1 MMKSRYWVT
10 RWVRLLAA
18 ALSIALSVTLLP
30 LSLPVASGAPNTD
43 LRAVRA
49 EVERLQEDAAEAG
62 ENAQAAKIQLAKLKK
77 QLESVQQQADVQKQ
91 SVDSIEKSLAAIA
104 VARYK
109 STGLGEGLELLFSS
123 DPSLYLSAAGSLE
136 NVTRKQSIELRKYA
150 TAKQRLDATSLTVGD
165 KLRLVQ
171 AAEARYRAQAAQV
184 KNKLDQAEKLL
195 TKLEKQDRE
204 RLLKLQAMDQE
215 ERRKYS
221 LEQAKLANAVS
232 GRAGTALRY
241 AVKQIGDNYVWG
253 AAGPIRWDCSG
264 LTMRAYQ
271 QAGVRLPHSSRAQ
284 FGYGRSISR
293 SNLQPGDLIFFGSPI
308 SHVGIYIG
316 KNKMVHAPRPGARV
330 QIAEFGNY
338 FGRKKYVGARR
349 L

>member
-1 MMKSRYWVT
+1 MILSKALKRALRNLSFS
-10 RWVRLLAA
+10 LLTLTLA
-18 ALSIALSVTLLP
+18 ITLLP
-30 LSLPVASGAPNTD
+30 ASPAAPNTD

-49 EVERLQEDAAEAG
+49 QVEQLQEDAAEAG

-77 QLESVQQQADVQKQ
+77 QLSSVQQQADVQRQ
-91 SVDSIEKSLAAIA
+91 SVESIKKSLAAIA
-104 VARYK
+104 IARYK

-136 NVTRKQSIELRKYA
+136 NVTRKQAIELRKFA
-150 TAKQRLDATSLTVGD
+150 TAKQRLDATTLTVAD
-165 KLRLVQ
+165 KLTLVQ

-184 KNKLDQAEKLL
+184 EKKLAQAEKLL
-195 TKLEKQDRE
+195 AKLEKQDRE
-204 RLLKLQAMDQE
+204 RLLKLQAMDEE

-221 LEQAKLANAVS
+221 IEQAKLANAVS
-232 GRAGTALRY
+232 GRAGVALRF
-241 AVKQIGDNYVWG
+241 AVQQIGDSYVWG

-264 LTMRAYQ
+264 LTMRSFQ

-284 FGYGRSISR
+284 YSYGRSITR
-293 SNLQPGDLIFFGSPI
+293 SNLQPGDLVFFGSPI

>member
-1 MMKSRYWVT
+1 MFFGASKRSA
-10 RWVRLLAA
+10 LLFGLCASLLLTLTPTAKAA
-18 ALSIALSVTLLP
+18 PANLQL
-30 LSLPVASGAPNTD
+30 
-43 LRAVRA
+43 VRA

-77 QLESVQQQADVQKQ
+77 QLSSVQQQAAAQKESVQ
-91 SVDSIEKSLAAIA
+91 SIEKSLAAIA

-136 NVTRKQSIELRKYA
+136 SVTRKQAIELRKYS
-150 TAKQRLDATSLTVGD
+150 TAKQRLDAATLTVGD

-171 AAEARYRAQAAQV
+171 AAEARYRAQASQV
-184 KNKLDQAEKLL
+184 KAKLAAAEKVLA
-195 TKLEKQDRE
+195 KLEKADRE
-204 RLLKLQAMDQE
+204 RLLKIQAMDQE

-221 LEQAKLANAVS
+221 LQQAKLANAVS
-232 GRAGTALRY
+232 GRAGVALKY
-241 AVKQIGDNYVWG
+241 AVAQIGDSYVWG
-253 AAGPIRWDCSG
+253 ASGPIRWDCSG
-264 LTMRAYQ
+264 LTMRSYQ

-284 FGYGRSISR
+284 FGYGRSIPR
-293 SNLQPGDLIFFGSPI
+293 SSLQPGDLVFFGTPI

-316 KNKMVHAPRPGARV
+316 KSKMVHAPRPGARV

>member
-1 MMKSRYWVT
+1 MRTLRNLLVAAVAASLVATMGPAAIAAPSDQL
-10 RWVRLLAA
+10 VR
-18 ALSIALSVTLLP
+18 
-30 LSLPVASGAPNTD
+30 
-43 LRAVRA
+43 VRA

-62 ENAQAAKIQLAKLKK
+62 ENAQAAKIQLQRLNR
-77 QLESVQQQADVQKQ
+77 QLASVQQEAAAQKQ
-91 SVDSIEKSLAAIA
+91 TVDQIKNSLAAIA
-104 VARYK
+104 IARYK
-109 STGLGEGLELLFSS
+109 STGLGEGIELLFSS
-123 DPSLYLSAAGSLE
+123 DPTLYLSAAGSLE
-136 NVTRKQSIELRKYA
+136 NVTRKQAQELKRYA

-165 KLRLVQ
+165 KLRLVK

-184 KNKLDQAEKLL
+184 KNKLAEAEKLL
-195 TKLEKQDRE
+195 SKLEKQDRE
-204 RLLKLQAMDQE
+204 RLLKLQAMDE
-215 ERRKYS
+215 AERERYS
-221 LEQAKLANAVS
+221 REQAKLANSVS
-232 GRAGTALRY
+232 GRAGVALRY

-264 LTMRAYQ
+264 LTMRAYE

-284 FGYGRSISR
+284 FGYGRTISR
-293 SNLQPGDLIFFGSPI
+293 GNLLPGDLVFFGSPI

-316 KNKMVHAPRPGARV
+316 KGKMVHAPRPGARV

>member
-1 MMKSRYWVT
+1 MILSGKLSARCAH
-10 RWVRLLAA
+10 LLVFLLSA
-18 ALSIALSVTLLP
+18 ALAITLVP
-30 LSLPVASGAPNTD
+30 AAKAAPAN
-43 LRAVRA
+43 LQAVRA

-62 ENAQAAKIQLAKLKK
+62 ENAQAAKIQLARLKK
-77 QLESVQQQADVQKQ
+77 QLESVQQQANVQKQ
-91 SVDSIEKSLAAIA
+91 SVQSIERSLSAIA

-136 NVTRKQSIELRKYA
+136 NVTRKQAIELRKYA

-171 AAEARYRAQAAQV
+171 AAEARYRAQASQV
-184 KNKLDQAEKLL
+184 KNKLEQAEKVLA
-195 TKLEKQDRE
+195 KLQKADRE

-215 ERRKYS
+215 QRRKYS
-221 LEQAKLANAVS
+221 LQQAKLANTVS
-232 GRAGTALRY
+232 GRAGTALKY

-253 AAGPIRWDCSG
+253 ASGPIKWDCSG

-284 FGYGRSISR
+284 YGYGRSIPR
-293 SNLQPGDLIFFGSPI
+293 SSLQPGDLVFFGSPI
-308 SHVGIYIG
+308 SHVGIFIG
-316 KNKMVHAPRPGARV
+316 KNKMVHAPRPGAKV

>member
-1 MMKSRYWVT
+1 MILRYRQGQWRVALFCLSACLIAT
-10 RWVRLLAA
+10 LAPSASA
-18 ALSIALSVTLLP
+18 APSA
-30 LSLPVASGAPNTD
+30 D
-43 LRAVRA
+43 LRSVRA

-62 ENAQAAKIQLAKLKK
+62 ENAQAAKIQLARLKK
-77 QLESVQQQADVQKQ
+77 QLESVQQQADLQKQ
-91 SVDSIEKSLAAIA
+91 SVQSIEKSLAAIA

-136 NVTRKQSIELRKYA
+136 NVTRKQAIELRKYA

-171 AAEARYRAQAAQV
+171 AAEARYRAQASQV
-184 KNKLDQAEKLL
+184 KAKLAQAEKLL
-195 TKLEKQDRE
+195 AKLEKADRE
-204 RLLKLQAMDQE
+204 RLLKLQAMDEE
-215 ERRKYS
+215 ERRRYS

-241 AVKQIGDNYVWG
+241 AVKQIGDSYVWG
-253 AAGPIRWDCSG
+253 AAGPIKWDCSG
-264 LTMRAYQ
+264 LTMRAFQ

-293 SNLQPGDLIFFGSPI
+293 SNLQPGDLVFFGSPI

>member
-1 MMKSRYWVT
+1 MNLQLEQVT
-10 RWVRLLAA
+10 RRHLRLALPIW
-18 ALSIALSVTLLP
+18 LSIALTFTLMP
-30 LSLPVASGAPNTD
+30 AVKAAPSTD

-91 SVDSIEKSLAAIA
+91 SVQSIERSLAEIAI
-104 VARYK
+104 ARYK

-171 AAEARYRAQAAQV
+171 AAEAKYRAQAAQV
-184 KNKLDQAEKLL
+184 KAKLDQAEKLL
-195 TKLEKQDRE
+195 ARLEKADRE
-204 RLLKLQAMDQE
+204 RLLRLQAMDE
-215 ERRKYS
+215 EQRRKYS
-221 LEQAKLANAVS
+221 LQQAKLANAVS

-241 AVKQIGDNYVWG
+241 AVKQIGDSYVWG
-253 AAGPIRWDCSG
+253 ASGPIRWDCSG

-284 FGYGRSISR
+284 YGYGRSISR
-293 SNLQPGDLIFFGSPI
+293 GSLQPGDLVFFGSPI
-308 SHVGIYIG
+308 SHVGIYVG

-330 QIAEFGNY
+330 QIAEFGNF

>member
-1 MMKSRYWVT
+1 MKLALR
-10 RWVRLLAA
+10 RLTPFLALVLA
-18 ALSIALSVTLLP
+18 ITLLP
-30 LSLPVASGAPNTD
+30 TSSAAPSAD
-43 LRAVRA
+43 LVAVRA

-77 QLESVQQQADVQKQ
+77 QLSSVQQQADVQRQ
-91 SVDSIEKSLAAIA
+91 SVESIKKSLAAIA
-104 VARYK
+104 IARYK

-136 NVTRKQSIELRKYA
+136 NVTRKQAIELRKFA
-150 TAKQRLDATSLTVGD
+150 TAKQRLDATTLTVAD
-165 KLRLVQ
+165 KLTLVQ

-184 KNKLDQAEKLL
+184 EKKLAQAEKLL
-195 TKLEKQDRE
+195 AKLEKQDRE
-204 RLLKLQAMDQE
+204 RLLKLQAMDEE

-221 LEQAKLANAVS
+221 IEQAKLANAVS
-232 GRAGTALRY
+232 GRAGVALRF
-241 AVKQIGDNYVWG
+241 AVQQIGDSYVWG
-253 AAGPIRWDCSG
+253 AAGPIKWDCSG
-264 LTMRAYQ
+264 LTMRSFQ

-284 FGYGRSISR
+284 YSYGRSITR
-293 SNLQPGDLIFFGSPI
+293 SNLQPGDLVFFGSPI

-316 KNKMVHAPRPGARV
+316 KNKMVHAPRPGAKV

>member
-30 LSLPVASGAPNTD
+30 LSLPVASGAPNAD

>member
-1 MMKSRYWVT
+1 M
-10 RWVRLLAA
+10 
-18 ALSIALSVTLLP
+18 TLLP
-30 LSLPVASGAPNTD
+30 LNLPLASGAPNAD

-195 TKLEKQDRE
+195 SKLEKQDRE

-232 GRAGTALRY
+232 GRAGTALKY

-293 SNLQPGDLIFFGSPI
+293 SNLQAGDLVFFGSPI

>member
-30 LSLPVASGAPNTD
+30 RSLPVASGAPNTD

>member
-1 MMKSRYWVT
+1 MRTLRNPLVAAVAASLVATMGPAAIAAPSDQL
-10 RWVRLLAA
+10 VR
-18 ALSIALSVTLLP
+18 
-30 LSLPVASGAPNTD
+30 
-43 LRAVRA
+43 VRA

-62 ENAQAAKIQLAKLKK
+62 ENAQAAKIQLQRLNR
-77 QLESVQQQADVQKQ
+77 QLASVQQEAAAQKQ
-91 SVDSIEKSLAAIA
+91 TVDQIKNSLAAIA
-104 VARYK
+104 IARYK
-109 STGLGEGLELLFSS
+109 STGLGEGIELLFSS
-123 DPSLYLSAAGSLE
+123 DPTLYLSAAGSLE
-136 NVTRKQSIELRKYA
+136 NVTRKQAQELKRYA

-165 KLRLVQ
+165 KLRLVK

-184 KNKLDQAEKLL
+184 KNKLAEAEKLL
-195 TKLEKQDRE
+195 SKLEKQDRE
-204 RLLKLQAMDQE
+204 RLLKLQAMDE
-215 ERRKYS
+215 AERERYS
-221 LEQAKLANAVS
+221 REQAKLANSVS
-232 GRAGTALRY
+232 GRAGVALRY

-264 LTMRAYQ
+264 LTMRAYE

-284 FGYGRSISR
+284 FGYGRTISR
-293 SNLQPGDLIFFGSPI
+293 GNLLPGDLVFFGSPI

-316 KNKMVHAPRPGARV
+316 KGKMVHAPRPGARV

>member
-1 MMKSRYWVT
+1 MT
-10 RWVRLLAA
+10 
-18 ALSIALSVTLLP
+18 ALRSLPRSLFYALTLIVALP
-30 LSLPVASGAPNTD
+30 LIPALTISANAAPSAD

-49 EVERLQEDAAEAG
+49 QVEQLQEDAAEAG
-62 ENAQAAKIQLAKLKK
+62 ENAQAAKIQLNKLKN
-77 QLESVQQQADVQKQ
+77 QLSAVQQQADAQKQ
-91 SVDSIEKSLAAIA
+91 TVDSIKKSLAAIA

-136 NVTRKQSIELRKYA
+136 NVTRKQAIELRKYA
-150 TAKQRLDATSLTVGD
+150 TAKQRLDATSLTVAE
-165 KLRLVQ
+165 KLKLVQ

-184 KNKLDQAEKLL
+184 EKKLAQAEKLL
-195 TKLEKQDRE
+195 AKLEKEDRE
-204 RLLKLQAMDQE
+204 KLLKLQAMDEE

-241 AVKQIGDNYVWG
+241 AVQQIGDSYVWG
-253 AAGPIRWDCSG
+253 AAGPVKWDCSG

-284 FGYGRSISR
+284 FTYGRSITR
-293 SNLQPGDLIFFGSPI
+293 SNLQPGDLVFFGSPI

-330 QIAEFGNY
+330 QIAEFGNF

>member
-1 MMKSRYWVT
+1 MMTTSGLNNALRILGVPFLVVALVIT
-10 RWVRLLAA
+10 LIPTSQAA
-18 ALSIALSVTLLP
+18 PT
-30 LSLPVASGAPNTD
+30 TD

-49 EVERLQEDAAEAG
+49 QVEQLQEDAAEAG

-77 QLESVQQQADVQKQ
+77 QLTSVQQQADVQRQ
-91 SVDSIEKSLAAIA
+91 SVESIKKSLAAIA
-104 VARYK
+104 IARYK

-123 DPSLYLSAAGSLE
+123 DPSLYLSSAGSLE
-136 NVTRKQSIELRKYA
+136 NVTRKQAIELRKYA
-150 TAKQRLDATSLTVGD
+150 TAKQRLDATSLTVAD

-171 AAEARYRAQAAQV
+171 AAEARYRAQAAKV
-184 KNKLDQAEKLL
+184 SEKLAAAEKLL
-195 TKLEKQDRE
+195 AKLEKEDRE
-204 RLLKLQAMDQE
+204 RILKLQAMDEE

-232 GRAGTALRY
+232 GRAGVALRY
-241 AVKQIGDNYVWG
+241 AVKQIGDSYVWG

-264 LTMRAYQ
+264 LTMRSFE

-284 FGYGRSISR
+284 YGYGRSITR
-293 SNLQPGDLIFFGSPI
+293 SNLQPGDLVFFGSPI